1 MNILLIQPWH
11 REDKSYRSKLSCLI
25 SYAPLTLAT
34 LSALIPKEI
43 ECNVD
48 VCDEIVSNLKYNKK
62 HYDIVAITM
71 QTSVALRAYELAKE
85 FKKQGTYVVMGG
97 YHPTYM
103 PNEALEHADTVII
116 GAAEYSWP
124 QFLKDFVNNK
134 PKRVYNMQR
143 VKGEDIVEPDRSIIP
158 KRKYLKYPAVIAN
171 RGCPNNCE
179 FCVISEMWRHCGERP
194 IENVIAE
201 IKKLKSKMIVFF
213 DPNFFAIREYSIK
226 LMKEISKLHIKWAGS
241 ATINIAYDK
250 ELLEYARKS
259 GCAGLLV
266 GLESLNRDTLI
277 NSKKGFN
284 DPNKYKEAIS
294 ILQSYG
300 ISVNGCFVLG
310 LDGDTEEQLLSIP
323 EQIKYLNLN
332 LARFSILTPV
342 PNSPLF
348 NRLEQE
354 GRLITKDWTKY
365 TQHQA
370 VYTPK
375 NMTAQRLEEIYRQ
388 VWKETYSFKNIFIR
402 VKNIPNNSLKEKLIC
417 IGANIGFKYLGM
429 N

>member
-1 MNILLIQPWH
+1 M
-11 REDKSYRSKLSCLI
+11 
-25 SYAPLTLAT
+25 
-34 LSALIPKEI
+34 
-43 ECNVD
+43 
-48 VCDEIVSNLKYNKK
+48 
-62 HYDIVAITM
+62 
-71 QTSVALRAYELAKE
+71 
-85 FKKQGTYVVMGG
+85 
-97 YHPTYM
+97 
-103 PNEALEHADTVII
+103 
-116 GAAEYSWP
+116 
-124 QFLKDFVNNK
+124 
-134 PKRVYNMQR
+134 
-143 VKGEDIVEPDRSIIP
+143 RSI
-158 KRKYLKYPAVIAN
+158 
-171 RGCPNNCE
+171 G
-179 FCVISEMWRHCGERP
+179 
-194 IENVIAE
+194 
-201 IKKLKSKMIVFF
+201 
-213 DPNFFAIREYSIK
+213 
-226 LMKEISKLHIKWAGS
+226 
-241 ATINIAYDK
+241 
-250 ELLEYARKS
+250 
-259 GCAGLLV
+259 
-266 GLESLNRDTLI
+266 
-277 NSKKGFN
+277 
-284 DPNKYKEAIS
+284 
-294 ILQSYG
+294 YG